1 MVDWNNCT
9 ECGAMMD
16 WRSRGKCDDCRLKP
30 YREEQRQKK
39 FQQRYEEE
47 LDYQRWKKEQGY
59 T

>member
-1 MVDWNNCT
+1 
-9 ECGAMMD
+9 MMD